1 MTAGLRALRRR
12 ILTPALSS
20 TSLEV
25 RGFRKKNPTAQELL
39 ETVGRSFLEG
49 YGRIVEAP
57 DSQAAEPRLEAIPRE
72 FRGFAY
78 EGAAMAC
85 SIMDALPGSRGRRL
99 SGLLA
104 GRGGAH
110 MYMAYVG
117 IGWAMARLPRMLHPG
132 TEDTDP
138 LLRWLILD
146 GYGFHQAYFHT
157 DRYVHRQHRERKL
170 PWPED
175 QASYAHRAVDQGIGR
190 ALWFVGGTDVDA
202 VLALVEAFP
211 PARRGDLFS
220 GVGLAATYAG
230 GAGADELLRLRE
242 GVGAYRPQL
251 LQGSAFAAEAREHAG
266 LTVPHTQLATEVLC
280 GMKPHEAAGVCREL
294 RPGASDRVDTPAYE
308 TWRQGIAGALVSEGR
323 S

>member
-1 MTAGLRALRRR
+1 MTAALRALRRR

-25 RGFRKKNPTAQELL
+25 RGFRRKDPEAQELL
-39 ETVGRSFLEG
+39 ETIGRSFLEG
-49 YGRIVEAP
+49 YGQIVEAP
-57 DSQAAEPRLEAIPRE
+57 DPQAAEPRLEAVPRR

-78 EGAAMAC
+78 EGAAMGC
-85 SIMDALPGSRGRRL
+85 SIMDALPGSGGRRL

-110 MYMAYVG
+110 TYMAYIGV
-117 IGWAMARLPRMLHPG
+117 GWAMARLPRMLHPDVQ
-132 TEDTDP
+132 ETDP

-157 DRYVHRQHRERKL
+157 DRYVHGQHRERKL
-170 PWPED
+170 PWPQD

-190 ALWFVGGTDVDA
+190 ALWFVGGTDVNA
-202 VLALVEAFP
+202 VLALAGAFA
-211 PARRGDLFS
+211 PARRGDLLS

-230 GAGADELLRLRE
+230 GAGADELRRLRD
-242 GVGAYRPQL
+242 GAGEHRPQL
-251 LQGSAFAAEAREHAG
+251 LQGSAFAAEARERAG
-266 LTVPHTQLATEVLC
+266 LTEPHTRLATEVLC
-280 GMKPHEAAGVCREL
+280 GVEPPEAARVCRET

-308 TWRQGIAGALVSEGR
+308 TWRQRIAGALVSGGR
-323 S
+323 C